1 MHTLLPALLAIGAAA
16 FMALGTVVRQR
27 ASAASGQI
35 TGRWWL
41 GALAAFLGFL
51 LQAVA
56 LGLGSVLLVQP
67 LIVLSVLFALPIE
80 KWLGRLSPTPRQ
92 WLWGGLLG
100 LGVGAFVVFA
110 RPVPALIGPQWWI
123 LVLVVGFLFGVMIA
137 MVLYAE
143 RSPRAPKAL
152 LYGTV
157 AGSLF
162 GIVAVLINTIGL
174 DWQHPL
180 HVLQHPSLYMLIV
193 LGVTAVVCQQRAFA
207 AGRVQ
212 ASFPAMTVAEPIV
225 SMALGMAVLGEKLNR
240 HTWATA
246 VSLLGLALMVAGVLR
261 LSQLSSARRE
271 DPARAAG

>member
-1 MHTLLPALLAIGAAA
+1 VHTLLPALLAIGAAA
-16 FMALGTVVRQR
+16 LMALGTVVRQR
-27 ASAASGQI
+27 ASASGGGI

-41 GALAAFLGFL
+41 GALAAFGGFL

-80 KWLGRLSPTPRQ
+80 QWLYRWNPSARQ
-92 WLWGGLLG
+92 WLWGVLLAV
-100 LGVGAFVVFA
+100 GVGAFVLFA

-123 LVLVVGFLFGVMIA
+123 LVLVVGFLFGLMIA
-137 MVLYAE
+137 MVVYAE
-143 RSPRAPKAL
+143 RSPRAPRAL

-180 HVLQHPSLYMLIV
+180 QTLAHPALYMLIV
-193 LGVTAVVCQQRAFA
+193 VGTAAIVSQQRAFA

-261 LSQLSSARRE
+261 LSRLSPARRE
-271 DPARAAG
+271 DPAPAA

>member
-16 FMALGTVVRQR
+16 LMALGTVVRQR
-27 ASAASGQI
+27 ASASGGRI

-41 GALAAFLGFL
+41 GALAAFGGFL

-80 KWLGRLSPTPRQ
+80 QWLYRWNPSARQ
-92 WLWGGLLG
+92 WLWGVLLAV
-100 LGVGAFVVFA
+100 GVGAFVLFA

-123 LVLVVGFLFGVMIA
+123 LVLVVGFLFGLMIA
-137 MVLYAE
+137 MVVYAE
-143 RSPRAPKAL
+143 RSPRAPRAL

-180 HVLQHPSLYMLIV
+180 QTLAHPALYMLIV
-193 LGVTAVVCQQRAFA
+193 VGTAAIVCQQRAFA

-261 LSQLSSARRE
+261 LSRLSPARRE
-271 DPARAAG
+271 DPAPAA